1 MIIMQQDD
9 SSSSGSEESDPLPVK
24 SKSLFGKSHKR
35 INKKSVI
42 KVHKQEEKQST
53 NNSAHMRATS
63 IA

>member
-1 MIIMQQDD
+1 MIIIQQDD

-24 SKSLFGKSHKR
+24 SKSFGKSHKR